1 MISEWLM
8 ISSSCSILG
17 KTSAGLLQGG
27 LSMLGRHQGG
37 SWGTVGPQDRWG
49 QVPRTP
55 ALQWKSTHMDVL
67 RRVSDERLED
77 R

>member
-37 SWGTVGPQDRWG
+37 SWGTVGPQDTSSAVEEHPHG
-49 QVPRTP
+49 CIEESVG
-55 ALQWKSTHMDVL
+55 
-67 RRVSDERLED
+67 
-77 R
+77 